1 MSKSMKKTSLL
12 LQCLITGFTLATYI
26 NVANASPFARADFVN
41 ESKFNSQAIFSYVDL
56 GTVTKVGNKKY
67 KYVRLITPADF
78 VGEYIE
84 SEKNLAK
91 RKLLESEVIVNC
103 NDMNSLQIQQD
114 RYYRNGK
121 LIKTENNNQVIR
133 HSESNPLKEGNLI
146 VCRLFDPASSQ
157 PLKPGFYFRGSIGIQ
172 IAIKGNRICYEGMS
186 RYGRTVASVIRDPKY
201 LGFYK
206 LESLKKKAN
215 SPEPFYLM
223 QLTSDASHYGD
234 FMGLSSIEVDRSGGN
249 TNSKEMQRCLK
260 SNRTFSF
267 FEESEYFR
275 NRN

>member
-1 MSKSMKKTSLL
+1 MSNSMQKISLL
-12 LQCLITGFTLATYI
+12 LQYLITGLTFATSI

-41 ESKFNSQAIFSYVDL
+41 ESQFNSQAIFSYVDL
-56 GTVTKVGNKKY
+56 GRVTKLGNSKY
-67 KYVRLITPADF
+67 KYLRLITPADF

-84 SEKNLAK
+84 SEENLAK

-103 NDMNSLQIQQD
+103 NDINLLQIQQD
-114 RYYRNGK
+114 RYYRSGK
-121 LIKTENNNQVIR
+121 LIKTDNTDKVIR

-146 VCRLFDPASSQ
+146 VCRLFDTGSSQ

-201 LGFYK
+201 LSFYK
-206 LESLKKKAN
+206 LESVKKKGQ

-223 QLTSDASHYGD
+223 QLTSDAIHYGD
-234 FMGLSSIEVDRSGGN
+234 FMGLSSIEIDRGGGN

-260 SNRTFSF
+260 SNKTFSF
-267 FEESEYFR
+267 FEESEEFKHR
-275 NRN
+275 N

>member
-1 MSKSMKKTSLL
+1 MIKTSPFFQL
-12 LQCLITGFTLATYI
+12 LITGFTLATSI

-41 ESKFNSQAIFSYVDL
+41 ESQFNSQAIFSYVDL
-56 GTVTKVGNKKY
+56 GRVTKLGNSKY
-67 KYVRLITPADF
+67 KYLRLITPADF

-114 RYYRNGK
+114 RYYKNGK
-121 LIKTENNNQVIR
+121 LIKTENTNKVIR

-146 VCRLFDPASSQ
+146 VCRLFDPAYSQ

-186 RYGRTVASVIRDPKY
+186 RYGRTVASVIREPKY
-201 LGFYK
+201 LNFYK
-206 LESLKKKAN
+206 LESVKKKGQ
-215 SPEPFYLM
+215 SKEPFYLM
-223 QLTSDASHYGD
+223 QLTSDAIHYGD
-234 FMGLSSIEVDRSGGN
+234 FMALYSIEIDRNGEN

-260 SNRTFSF
+260 SNKTFSF
-267 FEESEYFR
+267 FEESDKHR
-275 NRN
+275 N